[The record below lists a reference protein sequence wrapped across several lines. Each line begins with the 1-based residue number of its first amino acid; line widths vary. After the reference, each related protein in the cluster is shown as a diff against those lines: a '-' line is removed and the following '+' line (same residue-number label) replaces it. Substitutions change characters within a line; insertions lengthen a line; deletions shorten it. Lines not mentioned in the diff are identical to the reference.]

1 MFVLLTMQNR
11 YLDSH
16 PVSIDKLNQI
26 FLIIITLSV
35 LLFFAIVIG
44 RTEDGGVMMEDLEA
58 LQMEFETLLNAVV
71 IRSTN
76 LQREIAGM
84 TEKVF
89 VFLM

>member
-1 MFVLLTMQNR
+1 MQNR

-16 PVSIDKLNQI
+16 PVSIDKLNQF
-26 FLIIITLSV
+26 FLIIITLFV

-44 RTEDGGVMMEDLEA
+44 RIEDGGVMMEDLEA